1 MFETA
6 FLKATAERALKT
18 FFQTLLALLGTDAA
32 GVLNVDILAAAQV
45 AASAA
50 LLSVLTSFASSGVGK
65 TGPSLAGETTDE
77 AKVITVEVEKI
88 VKVPVPA
95 ETKPAAKK
103 VAKKTTK

>member
-18 FFQTLLALLGTDAA
+18 FFQTLVALLGTDSM
-32 GVLNVDILAAAQV
+32 GILNVDILAAAQV

-65 TGPSLAGETTDE
+65 TGPSLVGETTDE
-77 AKVITVEVEKI
+77 PKVITVEVEKI

-95 ETKPAAKK
+95 EKPAAKK
-103 VAKKTTK
+103 TAKKTAK